1 MLPTVTYGG
10 NHEFWFDWLI
20 RDALAHLIRCPNGSF
35 TMPVTGEVITIGDQW
50 LSRAQSAYERAVKA
64 CAYEYNNE
72 QYLAGTEWQ
81 KIFGPM
87 IPTTVS

>member
-35 TMPVTGEVITIGDQW
+35 TMPRDGRSHHNWGSVVK
-50 LSRAQSAYERAVKA
+50 SRAIGLRESGEGMR
-64 CAYEYNNE
+64 
-72 QYLAGTEWQ
+72 LR
-81 KIFGPM
+81 I
-87 IPTTVS
+87 